1 MVNMAERVLV
11 LAVDIDN
18 DLYRKTR
25 ISGPV
30 VGRDKNIEAATALAL
45 ADPQDTDSNAMF
57 EAVRRYDE
65 LRDEGYTAAVV
76 TITGAEKEGYVA
88 DSELARQLDIVMEKF
103 KPDSCVL
110 VTDGASDN
118 RVLPILK
125 TRVKVNSV
133 DLVRMKQAEY
143 LENTYFTV
151 LEKLKEPHYARIIFG
166 IPAVLFILFAVSYY
180 FNFGWQLPVALIGV
194 YLILKGFGLEEALIE
209 SFKGFGFS
217 IYRMSFVFYVAALVF
232 FIIAVIVGYG
242 SYTNAVTTLQIND
255 PLILASYALEGFLLI
270 IPISLVLFLIG
281 KVVDLESRRM
291 KYSAITQGTYMGF
304 ALLGVVLLY
313 NGAAWVIGQIY
324 FSQFLVYSMIALAVG
339 YLVSKLGGLLRS
351 RAIKRGKIKNK
362 QVVNDIGAYIGK
374 ITEVDTRRG
383 LMFVKTNYGS
393 VLRFDI
399 DRITNITDRVFIR

>member
-1 MVNMAERVLV
+1 MAERVLV

-18 DLYRKTR
+18 DLYRKTK

-65 LRDEGYTAAVV
+65 LRNEGYTTAVV

-324 FSQFLVYSMIALAVG
+324 FSQFLVYSVIALAVG